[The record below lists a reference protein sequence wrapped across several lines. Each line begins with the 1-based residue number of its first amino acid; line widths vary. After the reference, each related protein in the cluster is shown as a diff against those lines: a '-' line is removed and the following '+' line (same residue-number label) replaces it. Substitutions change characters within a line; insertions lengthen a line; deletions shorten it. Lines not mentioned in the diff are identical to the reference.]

1 MNKTTKEIM
10 GVLRGYA
17 TLKQSLNSIAM
28 VTSPSFD
35 AVNVPCH
42 ANHSENKF
50 VRHADISFQIHKI
63 EQAIDEL
70 DSKERFIILK
80 YIIDKEYTQKEM
92 CQRYN
97 VSKSGFNY
105 QKNQALTNFAKNY
118 GLNCCSDDT
127 KKELAYN

>member
-63 EQAIDEL
+63 ERAIDEL

-92 CQRYN
+92 CQRYD

-118 GLNCCSDDT
+118 GMDQLLDEM
-127 KKELAYN
+127 KKPQVYE